1 MNGSR
6 TTTIRLETPMI
17 PTQPQPTK
25 RKATEDANPLA
36 ATGKKV
42 KREVREQSLCLS
54 ARYIV
59 FMTELESRSFQQAKA

>member
-6 TTTIRLETPMI
+6 TATIRLETPMI

-36 ATGKKV
+36 TTTTKKP
-42 KREVREQSLCLS
+42 KREVCTDQLCQLY
-54 ARYIV
+54 A
-59 FMTELESRSFQQAKA
+59 L